1 VNTDRVSTRP
11 PRKPNTTYS
20 APIGSVDLAATMDDG
35 TPYLIWPCQFCL
47 PRHAE
52 AILDEDSGQLFVR
65 EWHAV
70 DCEEFQAVLQAAQ
83 GAEPEDQPP
92 A

>member
-1 VNTDRVSTRP
+1 MSTRP

-20 APIGSVDLAATMDDG
+20 APIGSVDLAAEMDDG
-35 TPYLIWPCQFCL
+35 TPYPIWPCQSCL
-47 PRHAE
+47 PWHAE
-52 AILDEDSGQLFVR
+52 AILDDSGQVFVR

-70 DCEEFQAVLQAAQ
+70 DCEEYQVVLRAAQ
-83 GAEPEDQPP
+83 GAEPEDQSP